1 MRASSARRSGTAED
15 APRFPALGYPV
26 VELHAGESEAIVGV
40 DEGLPLVFKCAPRA
54 CGDDP
59 GALKL
64 REGINECSP
73 RMRG

>member
-59 GALKL
+59 VAFAKKFILDG
-64 REGINECSP
+64 CSP